1 MAIQFGLTEKY
12 IELLK
17 NIFSKYDSIE
27 EVIVYGSRA
36 KGNYTERSDIDL
48 AMKEK
53 TSNRHLIGA
62 VLLDLDDSDLP
73 YKVDLQDYD
82 KIKNKELKAHINRVG
97 QLLYKRQ

>member
-1 MAIQFGLTEKY
+1 MPFGLTEEY

-17 NIFSKYDSIE
+17 NIFSKHDSIE

-53 TSNRHLIGA
+53 TSNRHLIGEI
-62 VLLDLDDSDLP
+62 LLDIDDSNLP
-73 YKVDLQDYD
+73 YLVDLQDYN
-82 KIKNKELKAHINRVG
+82 KIKNNELKAHINRVG